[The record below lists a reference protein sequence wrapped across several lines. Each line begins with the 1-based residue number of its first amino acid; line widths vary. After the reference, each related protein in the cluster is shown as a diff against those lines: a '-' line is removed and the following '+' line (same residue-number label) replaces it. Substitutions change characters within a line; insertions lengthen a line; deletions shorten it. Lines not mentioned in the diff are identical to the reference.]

1 MKEVKYKK
9 WHSWNHKWF
18 ADCWDASCTSRA
30 TRLFFKT
37 FCDTFGLPLPSTV
50 AFEALEKSF
59 DYINAVKT
67 TGDCKNL
74 TVHCISRRKWQSK
87 VTFFVFFL
95 LPITLVVMNIC
106 WKKDY
111 IPIFYHFS
119 TLIWHRQLKSVM
131 GEGNPPPPPFIIQS
145 PYRVVGDNM
154 VMQETRTST
163 DMVFKKFSRN
173 IKSYITKHVKLHFH

>member
-30 TRLFFKT
+30 TRLFLKT
-37 FCDTFGLPLPSTV
+37 FCDTFWLPLPSTV

-67 TGDCKNL
+67 IGDSKKMNCKNL

-87 VTFFVFFL
+87 VTFFVFL
-95 LPITLVVMNIC
+95 LFPITLVVMNIC
-106 WKKDY
+106 WKKY
-111 IPIFYHFS
+111 CISIFSHFFDIDMAQ
-119 TLIWHRQLKSVM
+119 TAEI
-131 GEGNPPPPPFIIQS
+131 GNGGRQS
-145 PYRVVGDNM
+145 PLHHPK
-154 VMQETRTST
+154 SI
-163 DMVFKKFSRN
+163 SRGRW
-173 IKSYITKHVKLHFH
+173 